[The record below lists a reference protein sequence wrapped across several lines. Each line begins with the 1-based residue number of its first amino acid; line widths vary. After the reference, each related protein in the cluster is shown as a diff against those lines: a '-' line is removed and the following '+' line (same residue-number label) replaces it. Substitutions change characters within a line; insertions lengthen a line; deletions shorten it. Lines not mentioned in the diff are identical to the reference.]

1 MCAFF
6 SFCFLTEEKPLTE
19 QGASLGWKSALVPLS
34 FLWAC
39 GLCMFPFLFCVLT
52 PEAYRAA
59 VGRCLFSVAPASALS
74 YRESSVSKAAEANYP
89 SPPRLIFSE
98 INLSRSR
105 IADFQITSH

>member
-1 MCAFF
+1 MNKKLFG
-6 SFCFLTEEKPLTE
+6 SSLL
-19 QGASLGWKSALVPLS
+19 SLGLWPVYVPFS
-34 FLWAC
+34 V
-39 GLCMFPFLFCVLT
+39 LCVT

-74 YRESSVSKAAEANYP
+74 YREPLVSKAAEANYP